1 MPTRRAAAIA
11 ISTLAAG
18 ALAAS
23 VLPASPAG
31 ADVPTI
37 EKKPRA
43 VGFGG
48 AVSTVDADA
57 TSAGLEVLRAGGN
70 AADAAVAAAAALG
83 VTEPYSAGLG
93 GGGFFVYYDAES
105 GEVSTIDGRETAPMA
120 MGSDAFLD
128 ANGNALP
135 FNTVVQSGL
144 SVGTPGTPR
153 TWEKALEDYGTM
165 SRGQVLQGAIDLA
178 EDGFVVDETF
188 RDQTAS
194 NASKF
199 GKFAESTR
207 VFLPGGQAPAVGTV
221 FRNPDLA
228 ATYRYLAAEGMDA
241 FYSGPLAEEVVATAR
256 NPQETP
262 GTPEVF
268 NGLLALSDMTAYT
281 APTREPT
288 VSGYRGLEIY
298 GMAPPSSGGSTVGEA
313 LNILERFDLTSMSDT
328 QAMHHYLEAG
338 ALAFADR
345 NAYVGDA
352 DVIDVPLDELLSDG
366 FAGER
371 ACLINP
377 AQALPKPVAA
387 GTPDG
392 DYAPCGGQQT
402 ATRAES
408 PEGLSTT
415 HLTAAD
421 ADGNVASYT
430 LTIEATGGSGI
441 TVPGRGFIL
450 NNELTDFN
458 FAQGPGAPDPNLPG
472 PGKRP
477 RSSMA
482 PTIVLMDGEPMM
494 ALGSPGGS
502 TIITTVLQSIINR
515 VDLGAKDLAEAIAA
529 PRATP
534 RNTASVQAEDTFLA
548 AYGDALR
555 GLGHQFSRTGEIGAA
570 TGIEFLPGGLMVAA
584 AEPER
589 RGGGSAGVVDEED
602 GSLDA
607 LRAMVLANN
616 ANGTTSDRT
625 TANLLYSLD
634 RAIAGA
640 AVGSELRTI
649 GNLENFVARVRNQV
663 KGNAADDAARAAL
676 LAEANRLLAYYRAL
690 EEWED

>member
-1 MPTRRAAAIA
+1 VNRRRVALLALAGLP
-11 ISTLAAG
+11 LAA
-18 ALAAS
+18 L
-23 VLPASPAG
+23 VPAG
-31 ADVPTI
+31 AAGSAEVAL

-57 TSAGLEVLRAGGN
+57 TAAGLEILRAGGN

-83 VTEPYSAGLG
+83 VTEPYSAGVG

-105 GEVSTIDGRETAPMA
+105 GEVSTIDGRETAPMT
-120 MGSDAFLD
+120 MGPGSFLA
-128 ANGNALP
+128 ANGTALP
-135 FNTVVQSGL
+135 FNDVVQSGL

-153 TWEKALEDYGTM
+153 TWEKALADYGTK
-165 SRGQVLQGAIDLA
+165 SLSEVLQPGIRLA

-207 VFLPGGQAPAVGTV
+207 VFLPGGSAPAVGTV

-228 ATYRYLAAEGMDA
+228 ATYRLLAAQGVDA
-241 FYSGPLAEEVVATAR
+241 FYSGPLAQEVVAAAQD
-256 NPQETP
+256 PQESP

-268 NGLLALSDMTAYT
+268 DGLLQLSDLTAYT

-288 VSGYRGLEIY
+288 VSDYRGLEIY

-313 LNILERFDLTSMSDT
+313 LNILEQFDLGSMTDT
-328 QAMHHYLEAG
+328 EVLHRYLEAG
-338 ALAFADR
+338 SLAFADR
-345 NAYVGDA
+345 NAYVGDSA
-352 DVIDVPLDELLSDG
+352 FVDVPLGELLSDG
-366 FAGER
+366 FAAER
-371 ACLINP
+371 ACEIRPN
-377 AQALPKPVAA
+377 QALPKPVAA
-387 GTPDG
+387 GVPDG
-392 DYAPCGGQQT
+392 AYAPCAGQQT

-421 ADGNVASYT
+421 AQGNVASYT

-458 FAQGPGAPDPNLPG
+458 FSQGPGAPDPNLPG

-477 RSSMA
+477 RSSMS
-482 PTIVLMDGEPMM
+482 PTIVLLDGEPLM

-502 TIITTVLQSIINR
+502 TIITTVLQSIMNR
-515 VDLGAKDLAEAIAA
+515 VDLGMDLAEAIAA

-534 RNTASVQAEDTFLA
+534 RNTASVQAETTFRN
-548 AYGDALR
+548 AYGAALEA
-555 GLGHQFSRTGEIGAA
+555 LGHRFSSTSEIGAA
-570 TGIEFLPGGLMVAA
+570 TGIEFLPGGLMLAA

-589 RGGGSAGVVDEED
+589 RGGGSAMVVDEED
-602 GSLDA
+602 GSLDE
-607 LRAMVLANN
+607 LLAMVEGYN
-616 ANGTTSDRT
+616 ADGTVSDRT

-634 RAIAGA
+634 RAIAA
-640 AVGSELRTI
+640 ASAGSEARTI
-649 GNLENFVARVRNQV
+649 SNLEHFVARALNQV

-676 LAEANRLLAYYRAL
+676 VAEARQLIAYYRAL
-690 EEWED
+690 DAWEGR